1 VVVKVGSRVLA
12 DSPVERPAAIAA
24 EVAELRAA
32 PERREVV
39 VVSSGAIALGRGVL
53 GLARRPRDLPTLQ
66 AAAAV
71 GQTRLMQNWEQG
83 FAVHGLHTAQ
93 VLLTH
98 DDLGDRRRF
107 LNARNALRAML
118 DAGVVPVINENDT
131 VAVDEIRYG
140 DNDLLAA
147 LVCNLISAD
156 ALVILTDVDGLHDAP
171 PAEGG
176 LRIPLVLDIDLIG
189 QSGLGPVGR
198 AADAALL
205 SAPGGAHEPRT
216 HGGHDA
222 RGGHD
227 ERDTRWRTAGA
238 DPAGPGSGGMASKV
252 QAARSAARN
261 GVATAVVAGARPHIL
276 RDALS
281 GADVGTLFVPSRDR
295 MSSRKHWI
303 AYGPRPAGRV
313 MVDAGAHAALARQ
326 GRSLLP
332 AGIVSV
338 EGSFDL
344 GEIVSLVNEQGLE
357 FARGLAGY
365 AASDLRRLKG
375 LQSSDIEA
383 TLGYKYLDEVIH
395 RDDLVLL

>member
-1 VVVKVGSRVLA
+1 MTDQSGGAPGREALQRARRVVVKVGSRLLA
-12 DSPVERPAAIAA
+12 DSPLERPAAIAA
-24 EVAELRAA
+24 EVAGLRAA
-32 PERREVV
+32 GLEIL

-53 GLARRPRDLPTLQ
+53 GMVRRPRDLPTLQ

-71 GQTRLMQNWEQG
+71 GQTRLMQSWEQA
-83 FAVHGLHTAQ
+83 FAAHGLHTAQ

-107 LNARNALRAML
+107 LNARHALRAML

-131 VAVDEIRYG
+131 VAVEEIRYG

-147 LVCNLISAD
+147 LVCNLVSAD

-171 PAEGG
+171 PSDGG
-176 LRIPLVLDIDLIG
+176 RRVPLVPDIDLT
-189 QSGLGPVGR
+189 SGTLTSGTPTSGMNH
-198 AADAALL
+198 
-205 SAPGGAHEPRT
+205 GAE
-216 HGGHDA
+216 
-222 RGGHD
+222 
-227 ERDTRWRTAGA
+227 WRTGSA
-238 DPAGPGSGGMASKV
+238 DPSGPGSGGMASKV
-252 QAARSAARN
+252 QAARSAARH
-261 GVATAVVAGARPHIL
+261 GVATAVVPGARPQVL
-276 RDALS
+276 RDTLA
-281 GADVGTLFVPSRDR
+281 GADLGTLFVPSRDR

-303 AYGPRPAGRV
+303 AYGARPAGRV
-313 MVDAGAHAALARQ
+313 VVDEGAHRAVARQ

-332 AGIVSV
+332 AGIADVQ
-338 EGSFDL
+338 GAFDL
-344 GEIVSLVNEQGLE
+344 GDIVSLVTIEGVE

-365 AASDLRRLKG
+365 AATDLRRLKG